1 MGLLGV
7 RIHIHKQ
14 RGSGG
19 GWGGEWEWEGERQHK
34 FGLSLGMFD
43 RRPQPPRDGC
53 GDNGSVRGVYEAD
66 GGLGH
71 VKIGTTSTNLD
82 KLFYKN

>member
-1 MGLLGV
+1 
-7 RIHIHKQ
+7 
-14 RGSGG
+14 
-19 GWGGEWEWEGERQHK
+19 
-34 FGLSLGMFD
+34 MFD

-71 VKIGTTSTNLD
+71 VKIGTISTNLD
-82 KLFYKN
+82 FIMGGPNFKRANSKFLSRFADTFPLFSLHVSLYVILN